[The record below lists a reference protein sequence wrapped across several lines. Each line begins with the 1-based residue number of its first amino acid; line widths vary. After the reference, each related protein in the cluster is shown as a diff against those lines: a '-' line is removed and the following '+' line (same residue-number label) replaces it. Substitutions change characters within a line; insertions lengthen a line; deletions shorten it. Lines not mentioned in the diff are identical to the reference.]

1 MNFSISPELQKEL
14 STMSQKSKALFENMT
29 EQPSYTWDDLTM
41 IYLAGWI
48 RGERDTKEAEADGS
62 K

>member
-14 STMSQKSKALFENMT
+14 STMSPKSKTLFENMT
-29 EQPSYTWDDLTM
+29 EQPAYTRDDLAM

-48 RGERDTKEAEADGS
+48 RGERDTKEVNS
-62 K
+62 